1 MNDELLLKL
10 LQDDGYIGNYLNQLH
25 TQTGNKMASLP
36 LDPSQW
42 GADENNPYLNRYNAG
57 AKNALIAF
65 SLDVL
70 GKAREKGMRPYA
82 YRSNKVK
89 PGPVTLSGAKEDIKG
104 LLGQINEAKEYLEN
118 RGYVINAKGEVEKAH
133 DIKPDQNHAYND
145 AIRELTW
152 LDDNYDRAQQVAYL
166 KATPVKLP
174 EYTMNGK
181 TVAPMSIDLVASET
195 RPAALLAT
203 EVIDRYSEAIRKDEK
218 SVIRTKAS
226 EPNTLKAFWNAMT
239 DKPDDLGM
247 SLFDF
252 GKAVFK
258 GTDARVLAAKSK
270 LADLPKRVDNA
281 TRLFEEQGSAMILES
296 MNKKGVSDAAD
307 RLAPSV
313 ADPVQ
318 SLTQPIP
325 ATGAPVAT
333 PPPPATGAGAVA
345 VPPVTA
351 GGNGG
356 APAAAQSQAAAAPTA
371 TATPATDARKQ
382 EVADRAQAAFN
393 GQTAPTAPTEAA
405 QFVGPPS
412 PTGDQ
417 LPVTPASAA
426 NTEAPAAA
434 PAPVNDPNDI
444 LAQDRLA
451 NEMLDRYRKGQITR
465 GIGAGMNVIADT
477 VNAINAGSRLDDPM
491 PEYQISPQLMEAYKM
506 AKRLT
511 EEGMPDISTE
521 IMRSELRRT
530 LAADQVYVANVAGGS
545 GGAALGARMAGLR
558 THYEANAK
566 IAALDEQAK
575 REAMPGYINVAGKV
589 EDQYRKAFE
598 DKLAME
604 KQIRESAANLV
615 SESMTRI
622 NNANQFMS
630 SYGPGSINDI
640 YQWSTLMR
648 TQRNDAMV
656 GGGNAAYLKE
666 QEESLK
672 KKDGQQRYDPN
683 FSTTGTPSSEY
694 GTPNAGNY
702 ILAPNN

>member
-25 TQTGNKMASLP
+25 TQAGNKMASLP

-152 LDDNYDRAQQVAYL
+152 LDGNYDRTQQVAYL

-174 EYTMNGK
+174 EFTISGK
-181 TVAPMSIDLVASET
+181 PARQISIADVENES
-195 RPAALLAT
+195 RPAALMAV
-203 EVIDRYSEAIRKDEK
+203 EAVDRYRYSTMRDKEAFENKK
-218 SVIRTKAS
+218 TA
-226 EPNTLKAFWNAMT
+226 EPNTLKAYWNRFT
-239 DKPDDLGM
+239 KDVPDEQE
-247 SLFDF
+247 SLWDM
-252 GKAVFK
+252 GKALIT
-258 GTDARVLAAKSK
+258 GENLAVSRAKNK
-270 LADLPKRVDNA
+270 LADLPSRANNA
-281 TRLFEEQGSAMILES
+281 ITQFEEQISGQILKS
-296 MNKKGVSDAAD
+296 QTPKTTSDGAGYVPA
-307 RLAPSV
+307 SIT
-313 ADPVQ
+313 DPV
-318 SLTQPIP
+318 SGIT
-325 ATGAPVAT
+325 APVFPGSRMPAT
-333 PPPPATGAGAVA
+333 PPAPATGAGAVA

-393 GQTAPTAPTEAA
+393 GQTAPTAPTETA
-405 QFVGPPS
+405 QFVGPPL

-465 GIGAGMNVIADT
+465 GIGAGMNVVADT

-521 IMRSELRRT
+521 IMRAELRRT
-530 LAADQVYVANVAGGS
+530 LAADQVYVTNVAGGS

-566 IAALDEQAK
+566 VAALDEQAK

-622 NNANQFMS
+622 NNSNQFMS

-656 GGGNAAYLKE
+656 GAGNAAYLKE
-666 QEESLK
+666 QEESLR

-683 FSTTGTPSSEY
+683 FSTTGTPSTEY